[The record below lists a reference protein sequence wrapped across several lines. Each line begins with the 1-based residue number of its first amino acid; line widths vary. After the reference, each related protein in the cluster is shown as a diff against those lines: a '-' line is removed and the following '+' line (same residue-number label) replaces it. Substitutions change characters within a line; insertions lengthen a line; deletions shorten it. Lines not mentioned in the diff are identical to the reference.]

1 MNPDL
6 TLLGILVTMYD
17 KRTILS
23 AQVKEELDK
32 HFGEIVFTAV
42 IPRSIR
48 MSEAPSYGKTIL
60 EYDTL
65 STGAEAYRRLAKEV
79 ESREQH

>member
-1 MNPDL
+1 
-6 TLLGILVTMYD
+6 
-17 KRTILS
+17 
-23 AQVKEELDK
+23 
-32 HFGEIVFTAV
+32 
-42 IPRSIR
+42 

-65 STGAEAYRRLAKEV
+65 STGAEAYRHLAKEV